1 MSGNFE
7 KFGKLLMTLE
17 IHITIQIENFEL
29 FMFPLQLL
37 RTINFNL
44 SANFFNYDIL
54 GSVDY

>member
-1 MSGNFE
+1 
-7 KFGKLLMTLE
+7 MTLE